1 MQAYTIE
8 GKAIHMRVKSVGQ
21 YSRGNL
27 MKDMERVYEVRGMG
41 I

>member
-8 GKAIHMRVKSVGQ
+8 GKAIHMRVKSVAQ

-27 MKDMERVYEVRGMG
+27 MKRGMG